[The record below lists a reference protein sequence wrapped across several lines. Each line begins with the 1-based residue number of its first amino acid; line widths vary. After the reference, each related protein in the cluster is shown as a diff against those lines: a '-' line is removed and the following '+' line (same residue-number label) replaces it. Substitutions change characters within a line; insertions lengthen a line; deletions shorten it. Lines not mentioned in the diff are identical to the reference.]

1 MTSSEDQPQRKLAAV
16 LQVDMA
22 GYSRLMGDDEAGTLA
37 RLKILQQD
45 LLYPTVKAFHGRIV
59 KLMGDGLLVEYPSV
73 VEAVACA
80 VTIQQRMA
88 QHNRDVADSE
98 KIQFRVGI
106 NLSDVIIDG
115 DDIYGDGVNICARL
129 EGLAPTGGIC
139 ISGTVYDAL
148 GNKLPLDFKSLGEQ
162 KVKNI
167 AQPVR
172 VYSVQ
177 LAAGAELPK
186 PGEQIHSAESLTNSA
201 RKLKLQKWLLAVF
214 LLVFTAVLA
223 LLSWLQP
230 WQQKESSLNSEG
242 IVATSPNKPS
252 IAVLP
257 FSNMSG
263 DSEQEYF
270 SDGISEDIITKIS
283 QLKNLA
289 VIARNSSFTY
299 KGTNTKVQDI
309 GRDLGVQYVL
319 EGSVRKVDDRVR
331 ITAQLIDS
339 RNGHHL
345 WAEKFDRNLTDV
357 FAVQDEITDRI
368 TSALSIKLSVDEQTQ
383 VAKNSTNNFEAYD
396 LFLKGQRESATM
408 VKEGLE
414 NAIRLYREAIRL
426 DPGFARAYGAL
437 AVTLERQT
445 YLGYTDSPVE
455 ASLRA
460 LQLAQ
465 KAVSI
470 DASSPQAQWALAY
483 LYMRN
488 QQFDEAIAALEKAIS
503 IAPNYADG
511 YGLLALVYN
520 NMGQM
525 GRAEDAIRLINK
537 GMKLNPY
544 YTYDYPYNLGRA
556 YYTLKD
562 YAKAAEHL
570 ENSVERNEA
579 LFLPRLYLAASYVQL
594 GRQDDAEWQISEL
607 EVLIPGSS
615 ISHWE
620 KIVAIADEDL
630 RKRLFDDLR
639 AAGMAE

>member
-299 KGTNTKVQDI
+299 KGSNTKVQDI
-309 GRDLGVQYVL
+309 GKDLGVRYVL

-339 RNGHHL
+339 HSGHQL
-345 WAEKFDRNLTDV
+345 WAEKFDRKLTDV

-368 TSALSIKLSVDEQTQ
+368 TTALSVKLSVDEQTQ

-396 LFLKGQRESATM
+396 LFLKGQRASATM
-408 VKEGLE
+408 AKEGLD
-414 NAIRLYREAIRL
+414 NAIGLYREAIRL
-426 DPGFARAYGAL
+426 DPGFARAYGSL
-437 AVTLERQT
+437 AVTMERQT
-445 YLGYTDSPVE
+445 HLGYTDSPVE
-455 ASLRA
+455 ASERA
-460 LQLAQ
+460 LKLAQ

-470 DASSPQAQWALAY
+470 DPSSPQAQWALAY
-483 LYMRN
+483 VYMRKK
-488 QQFDEAIAALEKAIS
+488 QFDDAIAALEKAIEV
-503 IAPNYADG
+503 APNYADG
-511 YGLLALVYN
+511 YGLLALIYN
-520 NMGQM
+520 NLGQ
-525 GRAEDAIRLINK
+525 AEDALRLIKK
-537 GMKLNPY
+537 GMELNPY

-562 YAKAAEHL
+562 YAKAAQQL
-570 ENSVERNEA
+570 ENAIERNEA
-579 LFLPRLYLAASYVQL
+579 IFLPRLYLAASYVQL
-594 GRQDDAEWQISEL
+594 GRQDEAEWQITEL
-607 EVLIPGSS
+607 EVLIPGST

-620 KIVAIADEDL
+620 KIVVIADEDL
-630 RKRLFDDLR
+630 RKRLFNDLR

>member
-242 IVATSPNKPS
+242 IVATSTNKPS

-309 GRDLGVQYVL
+309 GKDLGVRYVL

-339 RNGHHL
+339 HSGHQL
-345 WAEKFDRNLTDV
+345 WAEKFDRKLTDV

-368 TSALSIKLSVDEQTQ
+368 TTALSVKLSVDEQTQ

-396 LFLKGQRESATM
+396 LFLKGQRASATM
-408 VKEGLE
+408 AKEGLD
-414 NAIRLYREAIRL
+414 NAIGLYREAIRL
-426 DPGFARAYGAL
+426 DPGFARAYGSL
-437 AVTLERQT
+437 AVTMERQT
-445 YLGYTDSPVE
+445 HLGYTDSPVE
-455 ASLRA
+455 ASERA
-460 LQLAQ
+460 LKLAQ

-470 DASSPQAQWALAY
+470 DPSSPQAQWALAY
-483 LYMRN
+483 VYMRKK
-488 QQFDEAIAALEKAIS
+488 QFDDAIAALEKAIEV
-503 IAPNYADG
+503 APNYADG
-511 YGLLALVYN
+511 YGLLALIYN
-520 NMGQM
+520 NLGQ
-525 GRAEDAIRLINK
+525 AEDALRLIKK
-537 GMKLNPY
+537 GMELNPY

-562 YAKAAEHL
+562 YAKAAQQL
-570 ENSVERNEA
+570 ENAIERNEA
-579 LFLPRLYLAASYVQL
+579 IFLPRLYLAASYVQL
-594 GRQDDAEWQISEL
+594 GRQDEAEWQITEL
-607 EVLIPGSS
+607 EVLIPGST

-620 KIVAIADEDL
+620 KIVVIADEDL
-630 RKRLFDDLR
+630 RKRLFNDLR

>member
-1 MTSSEDQPQRKLAAV
+1 MTSSKGQPQRKLAAV
-16 LQVDMA
+16 LQLDVV
-22 GYSRLMGDDEAGTLA
+22 GYSKLMGNDEAGTLA
-37 RLKILQQD
+37 RLKALQQD
-45 LLYPTVKAFHGRIV
+45 LLYPTINAFHGHIV
-59 KLMGDGLLVEYPSV
+59 KLMGDGVLVEYPSV

-80 VTIQQRMA
+80 VTIQQRMTEY
-88 QHNRDVADSE
+88 NSDVAAAE
-98 KIQFRVGI
+98 QIQFRIGV

-115 DDIYGDGVNICARL
+115 EDIYGDGVNICARL
-129 EGLAPTGGIC
+129 EGLAATGGIC

-172 VYSVQ
+172 AYSVQ
-177 LAAGAELPK
+177 LAAGAELPTPAEQTQHGK
-186 PGEQIHSAESLTNSA
+186 SVTVSGE
-201 RKLKLQKWLLAVF
+201 KLKFQQWWLAGF
-214 LLVFTAVLA
+214 LVAFVAVLA

-242 IVATSPNKPS
+242 IVATSADKPS

-257 FSNMSG
+257 FDNMSG

-470 DASSPQAQWALAY
+470 DASSPHAQWALAY
-483 LYMRN
+483 IYMRN

>member
-1 MTSSEDQPQRKLAAV
+1 MTSSKGQPQRKLAAV
-16 LQVDMA
+16 LQLDVV
-22 GYSRLMGDDEAGTLA
+22 GYSRLMGNDEAGTLA
-37 RLKILQQD
+37 RLKALQQH
-45 LLYPTVKAFHGRIV
+45 LLYPTINAFHGRIV
-59 KLMGDGLLVEYPSV
+59 KLMGDGVLVEYPSV

-80 VTIQQRMA
+80 LTIQQRMTE
-88 QHNRDVADSE
+88 HNSDVAGPE
-98 KIQFRVGI
+98 QIQFRIGI

-129 EGLAPTGGIC
+129 EGLAATGGIC

-148 GNKLPLDFKSLGEQ
+148 GNKLPLDFKSLGEL

-172 VYSVQ
+172 AYSVQ
-177 LAAGAELPK
+177 LAAGAELPTPAEHTQHGK
-186 PGEQIHSAESLTNSA
+186 SVTVSGE
-201 RKLKLQKWLLAVF
+201 KLKFQQWWLAIFLVVF
-214 LLVFTAVLA
+214 IAVLA

-230 WQQKESSLNSEG
+230 WQQKERSIDTES
-242 IVATSPNKPS
+242 IVATSADTPS

-257 FSNMSG
+257 FDNMSG

-309 GRDLGVQYVL
+309 GKDLGVQYVL
-319 EGSVRKVDDRVR
+319 EGSVRKVDDRIR

-345 WAEKFDRNLTDV
+345 WAEKFDRKLTDV

-383 VAKNSTNNFEAYD
+383 IAKNSTNNFEAYD

-414 NAIRLYREAIRL
+414 NAIGLYREAIRL

-470 DASSPQAQWALAY
+470 DASSPHAQWALAY
-483 LYMRN
+483 IYMRN

-562 YAKAAEHL
+562 YAKAAQHL
-570 ENSVERNEA
+570 ENAVERNEA

-607 EVLIPGSS
+607 EVLIPGST
-615 ISHWE
+615 ISHWK

-630 RKRLFDDLR
+630 RQRLFDDLR
-639 AAGMAE
+639 AAGMTE